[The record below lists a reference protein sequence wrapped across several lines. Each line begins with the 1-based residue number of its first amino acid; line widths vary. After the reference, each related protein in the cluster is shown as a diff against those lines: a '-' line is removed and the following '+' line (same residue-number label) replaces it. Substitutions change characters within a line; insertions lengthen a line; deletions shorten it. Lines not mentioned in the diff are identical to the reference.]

1 MDPENLPPSIIDRL
15 LSVFRRRG
23 PRESP
28 LTREEQAL
36 LNIKFFGYELARSL
50 ADALPPRSHLAP
62 CVARLG
68 WKPSTQRDLE
78 SDWLAYWAGQLA
90 IPVVFHRKL
99 WELCYVLQ
107 VLWERGLIAP
117 GRRGL
122 GFGCG
127 REPIAS
133 LLAARGVSVTATDL
147 SPEDAKAKGWI
158 ETAQHAG
165 SADYLYFSELCAR
178 SDFDRLVSWRS
189 VDMNAIPS
197 DLSGYDFCW
206 SICAFEHLGSIE
218 NGLRFVERAMAAL
231 KPGGV
236 AIHTTEFNFLYD
248 HETLTKGATVLFL
261 RRHFEELHRRLRD
274 AGHEVE
280 PLDFD
285 VGNKPLD
292 KFIDV
297 PPFPIGRRAH
307 LFRAWPESYHIKVAC
322 EGYPTTCY
330 GLIVRK
336 KSEMP
341 LDGGAASGCA

>member
-1 MDPENLPPSIIDRL
+1 MPPSFFDRI
-15 LSVFRRRG
+15 LSALPFRE
-23 PRESP
+23 PKHQETP
-28 LTREEQAL
+28 LKAQEQAF

-50 ADALPPRSHLAP
+50 AEALPKRDDIEPFA
-62 CVARLG
+62 VNLG

-78 SDWLAYWAGQLA
+78 SDWAACWASRLAV
-90 IPVVFHRKL
+90 PVVFHRKI

-107 VLWERGLIAP
+107 ALWERGLIEP
-117 GRRGL
+117 HRRGL

-133 LLAARGVSVTATDL
+133 YLASRGVFVTATDL

-165 SADYLYFSELCAR
+165 SADYLHFPEICDKA
-178 SDFDRLVSWRS
+178 DFDRRVSWRGL
-189 VDMNAIPS
+189 DMNAIPP
-197 DLSGYDFCW
+197 DLRDYDFCW
-206 SICAFEHLGSIE
+206 SICALEHLGSIE
-218 NGLRFVERAMAAL
+218 NGLRFVEKAMATL

-236 AIHTTEFNFLYD
+236 AVHTTEFNFLYE

-261 RRHFEELHRRLRD
+261 RRHFEELHRRLRE

-285 VGNKPLD
+285 VGDKPLD

-297 PPFPIGRRAH
+297 PPFPIGHRAH
-307 LFRAWPESYHIKVAC
+307 LFRLWPDSYHIKVAC
-322 EGYPTTCY
+322 EGFPTTCY
-330 GLIVRK
+330 GLIIRK
-336 KSEMP
+336 KAERP
-341 LDGGAASGCA
+341 PQEK